1 MITSNTINNL
11 YNKFNNMSANADL
24 VLDRN
29 LNQLMMFAL
38 DSDHVDFEG
47 DRLVFAQ
54 GRGPLDSIEIE
65 RICGAQDLGSHMAI
79 ITPAT
84 VLLVNKTT
92 GALSV
97 TLAE

>member
-1 MITSNTINNL
+1 MITSTTINNL
-11 YNKFNNMSANADL
+11 YNKFNNMKADADL

-29 LNQLMMFAL
+29 LNELMMFAL

-47 DRLVFAQ
+47 DRLTFAQ
-54 GRGPLDSIEIE
+54 GRGPLASVEID